1 MDRLSGLCP
10 VLPPCGLSHT
20 NILATSGN
28 LYNSDNLLIYRNG
41 FMFQRLIQSA
51 VTGAVLCAVHPAL
64 AVPYVPSSDAQVLE
78 KLPFKPGDPAAREL
92 RALRAALQEAPHD
105 PVRAEALARRY
116 FDLAMA
122 EGDPRYIGY
131 AEAALRSWNSGGE
144 IPPELRI
151 VRALLRQ
158 YRHDF
163 AGALEDLASA
173 PASGPAAVE
182 IHAWRA
188 AIFMV
193 QARYPE
199 ARREC
204 ASLAAHASAL
214 ISAGCMAYVDAT
226 TGHARVAYETLESE
240 LRRNP
245 GASATSRLWI
255 LTRLAEMA
263 QRLKQP
269 VLAEQHYRAALGLG
283 ITDNFLLAAYADFL
297 LEESRPGE
305 VADLLRNWARSDT
318 LLLRLA
324 LAEKTLGS
332 PSAARHI
339 QALEDRFSESALRGE
354 QLHLQEE
361 ARFRLHLKADPRG
374 ALGLAVENWKAQRE
388 PRDAAILLEAAI
400 AAHEPAAAKPA
411 ADWMA
416 QSGFES
422 ATLHRLVGQ
431 LGAASR

>member
-1 MDRLSGLCP
+1 
-10 VLPPCGLSHT
+10 
-20 NILATSGN
+20 
-28 LYNSDNLLIYRNG
+28 
-41 FMFQRLIQSA
+41 MFQRLIVSA
-51 VTGAVLCAVHPAL
+51 FSGVFLCAAHTAL
-64 AVPYVPSSDAQVLE
+64 AVPYLPASDAQVLE
-78 KLPFKPGDPAAREL
+78 RLPFKPGDPAAREL
-92 RALRAALQEAPHD
+92 RTLRAALQEAPRD
-105 PVRAEALARRY
+105 PARAEALARRY

-131 AEAALRSWNSGGE
+131 AEAALRSWNTGGE
-144 IPPELRI
+144 IPPELRV

-158 YRHDF
+158 YKHDF

-173 PASGPAAVE
+173 QASGPAAVE

-193 QARYPE
+193 QARYPD
-199 ARREC
+199 ARNEC
-204 ASLAAHASAL
+204 ASLATHASAL
-214 ISAGCMAYVDAT
+214 MSTGCVAYVDAT
-226 TGHARVAYETLESE
+226 TGRTRTAYESLGSE

-263 QRLKQP
+263 QRLEEP
-269 VLAEQHYRAALGLG
+269 VLAEQHYRAALGIG

-297 LEESRPGE
+297 LEENRPGE
-305 VADLLRNWARSDT
+305 VVDLLRNWARSDT

-324 LAEKTLGS
+324 LAEKALGS

-339 QALEDRFSESALRGE
+339 QTLEDRFAESALRGE

-374 ALGLAVENWKAQRE
+374 ALKLAVENWKAQRE
-388 PRDAAILLEAAI
+388 PRDAAILLEAGV
-400 AAHEPAAAKPA
+400 AAHEPSAAKPA
-411 ADWMA
+411 ADWLA

>member
-1 MDRLSGLCP
+1 
-10 VLPPCGLSHT
+10 
-20 NILATSGN
+20 
-28 LYNSDNLLIYRNG
+28 
-41 FMFQRLIQSA
+41 MFQRLILSA
-51 VTGAVLCAVHPAL
+51 FAGVVLCVAHSAL

-92 RALRAALQEAPHD
+92 RTLRAALQESPHD

-144 IPPELRI
+144 IPPELRV

-163 AGALEDLASA
+163 AGALEDLTSA

-193 QARYPE
+193 QARYSE
-199 ARREC
+199 ARSEC
-204 ASLAAHASAL
+204 AALAPYASELFA
-214 ISAGCMAYVDAT
+214 AGCTAYVDAT
-226 TGHARVAYETLESE
+226 TGRARSAHDSLAEV

-245 GASATSRLWI
+245 GASAESRLWN

-297 LEESRPGE
+297 LEENRPGE

-339 QALEDRFSESALRGE
+339 QALEDRFAESALRGE

-374 ALGLAVENWKAQRE
+374 ALRLAVENWKAQRE
-388 PRDAAILLEAAI
+388 PRDAAILLEAAL
-400 AAHEPAAAKPA
+400 AAHDPAAAKPA
-411 ADWMA
+411 ADWLA

-422 ATLHRLVGQ
+422 ATLHWL
-431 LGAASR
+431 ASRLATASR